1 MKFSNFKKISIKE
14 TQNSRFFHILLF
26 FGFLLVIF
34 SLLRVYNWD
43 PHDIKIVSGLGLI
56 FLLLGLDFS
65 IKSEFSF
72 MGMLGGV
79 ISGISIF
86 LYTVIGNLSIDGLA
100 LMFAAGLAIV
110 ITDIA
115 TFGFLDSIYKRI
127 AGVTLDIKEEIRE
140 VVRPKFI
147 EYSQSAKDLA
157 EMATDIW
164 RMEKKIAALRTN
176 LQEPQVK
183 AFENSVARLKRVLS
197 KCEIEILDYSGQKY
211 NEGLNVDIL
220 SVEKD
225 PAVEN
230 PLIMEM
236 VEPAVFF
243 QGTIIKRGKV
253 IIVENN

>member
-1 MKFSNFKKISIKE
+1 
-14 TQNSRFFHILLF
+14 
-26 FGFLLVIF
+26 
-34 SLLRVYNWD
+34 
-43 PHDIKIVSGLGLI
+43 
-56 FLLLGLDFS
+56 
-65 IKSEFSF
+65 

-115 TFGFLDSIYKRI
+115 TFGFLDSVYNHI
-127 AGVTLDIKEEIRE
+127 AGVTLDIKEEIRDA
-140 VVRPKFI
+140 VRPKFI

>member
-1 MKFSNFKKISIKE
+1 MKFSDLKNISMKE
-14 TQNSRFFHILLF
+14 TQSSRFFHILLF

-34 SLLRVYNWD
+34 SLLRVHSWD
-43 PHDIKIVSGLGLI
+43 PHDIKIVSGLGVI
-56 FLLLGLDFS
+56 FLLLGLNFS

-72 MGMLGGV
+72 MGMLGGI
-79 ISGISIF
+79 ISGVSI
-86 LYTVIGNLSIDGLA
+86 LVYTVSGNLSIDGLA
-100 LMFAAGLAIV
+100 LLYAAGLALV

-115 TFGFLDSIYKRI
+115 TFGFFDSVYNRI
-127 AGVTLDIKEEIRE
+127 AGVTLEIKEEIRDA
-140 VVRPKFI
+140 VRPKFV
-147 EYSQSAKDLA
+147 EYSQSVKDLA
-157 EMATDIW
+157 EMATDVW
-164 RMEKKIAALRTN
+164 RMEKKITALRTS

-197 KCEIEILDYSGQKY
+197 KCGIEILDYSGQKY

-225 PAVEN
+225 PSVNN
-230 PLIMEM
+230 PVIREM